1 MLSEL
6 NMSTSPDGSRGT
18 DVRTEPAADGHTV
31 AVLAAIL
38 LLGAVLRV
46 WGLRFGLPHDFSR
59 PDEEKIVGA
68 ALGVLQGDL
77 NPHMFLYPSLFI
89 YANAAVYWMLFA
101 FERTIGATASRAD
114 FVAGAAA
121 DPTLFYIT
129 ARLLAAASGT
139 ATIAALYAGA
149 RELFSGRIALVAAAA
164 LAVVFLHVRD
174 SHFGV
179 TDVPVTL
186 LVVLAWW
193 SAARCFNRGLTRRR
207 VIVTGILCGLAAST
221 KYNAALVVLPA
232 IGAVVSQYFKAGSL
246 SLPKP
251 ATALFILL
259 TCAGLAFLLGTPYAL
274 LDRPA
279 FLAEVDAQRQTAAG
293 LRHGTVLDPAREV
306 IGERG
311 WIHHATFS
319 LRYGMG
325 MPLLVAGLMGAT
337 WVIWQG
343 PLVAW
348 LVLSFPLAFYVA
360 MGGSQLVYPRWV
372 VPLVPF
378 LCLTAAVAIDRLAV
392 LLGALLARLIR
403 ASASMTVIK
412 IVVAGL
418 TVLIVAPSGARAVA
432 FDQLVSRADTRVRA
446 AEWIEGRFP
455 HGASLY
461 QTGMQ
466 YSFVEPRPR
475 LRYPLYTFNER
486 HNVFDHVT
494 GSDQELPDLILVL
507 SSPLVV
513 FNQIPSGLDAILR
526 SQYGLIATFKARS
539 DADAGPVPVYD
550 QQDAFYVP
558 FANFGSVSRPGP
570 DVQIYE
576 RRDTHER

>member
-1 MLSEL
+1 
-6 NMSTSPDGSRGT
+6 
-18 DVRTEPAADGHTV
+18 
-31 AVLAAIL
+31 
-38 LLGAVLRV
+38 
-46 WGLRFGLPHDFSR
+46 
-59 PDEEKIVGA
+59 
-68 ALGVLQGDL
+68 
-77 NPHMFLYPSLFI
+77 MFLYPSLFI
-89 YANAAVYWMLFA
+89 YANAAVYWVLFA

-121 DPTLFYIT
+121 DPTLFHIT

-149 RELFSGRIALVAAAA
+149 RELFSSRIALAAAA
-164 LAVVFLHVRD
+164 VLAVVFLHVRD

-232 IGAVVSQYFKAGSL
+232 IGVVVSQYFKAGSL
-246 SLPKP
+246 SSPKL

-325 MPLLVAGLMGAT
+325 MPLLVAGLIGAA
-337 WVIWQG
+337 WVVIWQG

-360 MGGSQLVYPRWV
+360 MGGSQLVYARWV

-392 LLGALLARLIR
+392 LLGAPLARLIR
-403 ASASMTVIK
+403 APASMTVTK
-412 IVVAGL
+412 IVAAGL
-418 TVLIVAPSGARAVA
+418 TVLVVAPSGARAVA
-432 FDQLVSRADTRVRA
+432 FNQLVTRADTRVRA

-455 HGASLY
+455 HGASIY

-466 YSFVEPRPR
+466 YGFVEPRPR

-486 HNVFDHVT
+486 HDVFEAVT
-494 GSDQELPDLILVL
+494 ASGQDLPDLILVL

-526 SQYGLIATFKARS
+526 SHYGLIATFKARS
-539 DADAGPVPVYD
+539 DADTGPVPVYD

-558 FANFGSVSRPGP
+558 LANFGGVSRPGP

-576 RRDTHER
+576 RSDPHER